1 VLFQTIDRHNT
12 ILSPEKM
19 VNMAKFG
26 PGINFK
32 FMVPAESLW
41 TGLTIVAAGATVGPE
56 KLI

>member
-1 VLFQTIDRHNT
+1 
-12 ILSPEKM
+12 M